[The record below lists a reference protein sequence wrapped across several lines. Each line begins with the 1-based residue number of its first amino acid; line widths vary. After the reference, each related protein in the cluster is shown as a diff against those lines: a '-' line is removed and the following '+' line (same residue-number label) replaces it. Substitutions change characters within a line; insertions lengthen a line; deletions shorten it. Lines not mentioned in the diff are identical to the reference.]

1 MKSKKKLE
9 TFRVFIAQVNQTYVD
24 VQASDEESAR
34 EKGYRK
40 WRRQEAHAGI
50 LAVEKPDG
58 RPTR

>member
-1 MKSKKKLE
+1 MKKKPLQ

-24 VQASDEESAR
+24 VKASDEETAT

-40 WRRQEAHAGI
+40 WRRQDAHARI
-50 LAVEKPDG
+50 LGVEKPDG